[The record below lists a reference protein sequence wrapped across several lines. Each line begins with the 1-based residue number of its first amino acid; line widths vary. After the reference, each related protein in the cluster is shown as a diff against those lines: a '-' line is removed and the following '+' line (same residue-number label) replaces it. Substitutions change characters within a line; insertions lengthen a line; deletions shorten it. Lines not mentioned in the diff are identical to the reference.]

1 MPPKG
6 NSAHLTVV
14 IPYYSLTQMQRML
27 IVLRELTDFL
37 LCNWQ
42 FDGHNRKP
50 MRMRFQH
57 NMFKDGKS

>member
-1 MPPKG
+1 MPPKR

-27 IVLRELTDFL
+27 IVLRELTDFCSVTDNL
-37 LCNWQ
+37 MVTTENL
-42 FDGHNRKP
+42 G
-50 MRMRFQH
+50 MRFQH

>member
-27 IVLRELTDFL
+27 IVLRELTDFCSVTDNL
-37 LCNWQ
+37 MVTTENL
-42 FDGHNRKP
+42 
-50 MRMRFQH
+50 
-57 NMFKDGKS
+57 